1 MEETT
6 YHLIEN
12 YLDGNLAKEEL
23 AAFEARLQT
32 DAVFAQRVN
41 LFREIETALG
51 DPVRQ
56 NIQAQLDNLGETYFQ
71 DPAVAK
77 KKINRLPFYQKL
89 WVIAA
94 SFLLL
99 ISVGF
104 LFWQNQSIASLS
116 NEQIFA
122 QNYQLPNLDAMT
134 RGTDR
139 KHPLQ
144 EVIELYENQDYPT
157 ALVRLKELRQGD
169 SENQQ
174 LTYLLAH
181 TYLNLSPP
189 QLMESGEIF
198 KTLIQHNQNVYVPKA
213 KWYLALI
220 YIRQNNVVAAQP
232 LLKAV
237 VTVNDSNNEKA
248 KLILRQLDAGR

>member
-12 YLDGNLAKEEL
+12 YLDGKLTKEEL
-23 AAFEARLQT
+23 AAFEARLQA
-32 DAVFAQRVN
+32 DAAFAQKVN
-41 LFREIETALG
+41 LFREVETTLG

-71 DPAVAK
+71 QPVVAK
-77 KKINRLPFYQKL
+77 KKINLLPFYQKL
-89 WVIAA
+89 WAIAA

-99 ISVGF
+99 ISIGF
-104 LFWQNQSIASLS
+104 LLWQNQSIDNLS

-122 QNYQLPNLDAMT
+122 QNYQLPNLDPMT
-134 RGTDR
+134 RGRDR
-139 KHPLQ
+139 KHTLQ
-144 EVIELYENQDYPT
+144 EVIELYENQDYPA
-157 ALVRLKELRQGD
+157 ALVRLKELRQRD
-169 SENQQ
+169 SENKQ

-189 QLMESGEIF
+189 QLMESVETF

-237 VTVNDSNNEKA
+237 VTVNDSNSEKA